1 METES
6 LRAWLRLVHGAGL
19 SRRAVRRL
27 LKAFGEPL
35 QVWAAGTSA
44 WQDHLT
50 ARQWARTQLALSDG
64 QALQA
69 ERERDF
75 LTWLEGPSS
84 VARRVVTLG
93 DPAYPSTLLNGADPP
108 LLLFAQGQLACL
120 SQPGIAVI
128 GSRQASPQGRQ
139 HAHDWSRE
147 LGARGWTVV
156 SGLAYGIDAAAHEG
170 ALASIPAGTASD
182 HGTTIAVVATGLDQ
196 VYPRRHTA
204 LAERIQAQGLLLS
217 EYPPG
222 SPPLPERFPERN
234 RIIAGLS
241 QGTLVVEAAM
251 KSGSLITARL
261 ALESGREV
269 WAIPG
274 SIHAPQSQ
282 GCHAL
287 IRQGAAL
294 VTSVDELLEDL
305 PVRTPLAGP
314 ERQTD
319 SDSDIDDEAIRSNGT
334 ARHSSAGDATAGL
347 DATALNLLHTLGTE
361 AMTVDGLSARTGRD
375 GRDLAWNLLE
385 LELQGHVR
393 SLPGGL
399 WQRLF
404 RA

>member
-35 QVWAAGTSA
+35 EVWAAGTPA
-44 WQDHLT
+44 WQAHLT
-50 ARQWARTQLALSDG
+50 ANQWARTQQALSEG
-64 QALQA
+64 QGFQT
-69 ERERDF
+69 ERERA
-75 LTWLEGPSS
+75 LLNWLEGPSS
-84 VARRVVTLG
+84 APRGVITLG
-93 DPAYPSTLLNGADPP
+93 DPAYPSALLNSADPP
-108 LLLFAQGQLACL
+108 LLLFTLGQLACL
-120 SQPGIAVI
+120 GQAGIAVI

-139 HAHDWSRE
+139 HAHDWSKE
-147 LGARGWTVV
+147 LCVRGWTVV

-170 ALASIPAGTASD
+170 ALASAPLARNGQS
-182 HGTTIAVVATGLDQ
+182 GTTIAVVATGLDQ

-234 RIIAGLS
+234 RIIAGLT
-241 QGTLVVEAAM
+241 QGTLVVEAAL

-261 ALESGREV
+261 AMESGREV

-274 SIHAPQSQ
+274 SIHAPQAQ

-294 VTSVDELLEDL
+294 VTSVDEMLEDL
-305 PVRTPLAGP
+305 PVSATLSPPAIPSHPKPSL
-314 ERQTD
+314 D
-319 SDSDIDDEAIRSNGT
+319 SDANVSGGARRKNPPIEPSSDLDDASLSILR
-334 ARHSSAGDATAGL
+334 
-347 DATALNLLHTLGTE
+347 TLGTE
-361 AMTVDGLSARTGRD
+361 AMTVDGLSARTGHD
-375 GRDLAWNLLE
+375 GRDLAYRLLE
-385 LELQGHVR
+385 LELQGHVHG
-393 SLPGGL
+393 LPGGL
-399 WQRLF
+399 WQRIF